1 MNLIQWRSSGA
12 NFGWV
17 KPITVCIVVI
27 ELLVFLRQPCPVQSL
42 PTDIANWHLRHRR
55 QVNSHGEQ
63 HLPDKAEFS
72 EKTSKDGNTR
82 RLRSGLTKA
91 MEMFQNLRRML
102 SERMLLSSSSSS
114 LAADEHHL
122 SSFTAPVADSPK
134 ASKRG
139 VLEHSELNGHSQLSQ
154 DAESTK
160 RTIYFDPNPYGSLT
174 APTPLTSSHRHRH
187 SKSHHHQH
195 ANNYPSTGL
204 VQAGGSPATDQTSQT
219 GLLSG
224 KVNMGEFR
232 INANLH
238 LSSDLDD
245 SEDDNRPSWSSKSNQ
260 RLNFLDVGREAE
272 RKLQAAVNLAGNG
285 YDCPRVHG
293 KITQLLCPSRR
304 LHGYR
309 VCIDESALCNGRPDC
324 PYGEDEDAVSCLF
337 YKTTMRYFKTVVDTV
352 VELTDVMFRQR
363 KSVDEL

>member
-1 MNLIQWRSSGA
+1 MNLIQWRRSSA
-12 NFGWV
+12 NFNWV

-63 HLPDKAEFS
+63 HLPDKVEFS
-72 EKTSKDGNTR
+72 EKNNKDGSTR

-102 SERMLLSSSSSS
+102 SERMLLSSS
-114 LAADEHHL
+114 LADEHH
-122 SSFTAPVADSPK
+122 SFTPAADSPK

-139 VLEHSELNGHSQLSQ
+139 VLEHAELNGHSQLSQ

-195 ANNYPSTGL
+195 ANNYPSANL
-204 VQAGGSPATDQTSQT
+204 VHAGGSSATDQTSQT

-238 LSSDLDD
+238 LSSDLDN

-272 RKLQAAVNLAGNG
+272 RKLQAAVNLAGNS